1 MAKSIKTYLKTAAKD
16 YTYRSVNP
24 PVVRASTIL
33 FKTMQELRKHQK
45 DIANQ
50 KDVDHWDYGRQGTQT
65 TIQLQKLLR
74 GLEEA
79 YQVFLT
85 PTGFSAV
92 ALAIMGICRPGD
104 EIVIS
109 DGVYRPTQKLVDDL
123 LKEFNVKAV
132 WYNPNNFEELKNKI
146 TKKTKL
152 IYVENPGSNTFEMQD
167 LGKVVSLAKSKN
179 IFTAID
185 NTWATAYFFKPLK
198 LGFDMAITSATKYYS
213 GHSDVMGGT
222 VAVNKKVYK
231 KVWWYNHMSGY
242 RLSPDDAYLIIRGL
256 RTLDIR
262 MDKHQEST
270 KKVINFLKTQRKIYK
285 ILYPYKTSSKE
296 YKLWKKY
303 YSGASGLVSVIIK
316 SNNKNSV
323 YKFVNALELFGIGY
337 SWGGFESLAVY
348 TDPIELGNRRYFKLE
363 KNEHLVRL
371 HIGLEEPKDLIND
384 LKSALKFVK

>member
-1 MAKSIKTYLKTAAKD
+1 MKKSDKTYLKTAAKD
-16 YTYRSVNP
+16 YVSRSVNP
-24 PVVRASTIL
+24 PVVRASTVL

-45 DIANQ
+45 DIAKGKN
-50 KDVDHWDYGRQGTQT
+50 VAHWDYGRQGTQT
-65 TIQLQKLLR
+65 TVQLQKLLR

-92 ALAIMGICRPGD
+92 CLAIMSICRPGD

-109 DGVYRPTQKLVDDL
+109 DGVYRPTQKLTDDL

-132 WYNPNNFEELKNKI
+132 WYNPNDFEDLKNKI
-146 TKKTKL
+146 TQKTKL

-167 LGKVVSLAKSKN
+167 LEKVISLAKSKN

-231 KVWWYNHMSGY
+231 KVWWYNHVSGY

-270 KKVINFLKTQRKIYK
+270 KKVINFLKNQKKISK

-296 YKLWKKY
+296 FKLWKKY
-303 YSGASGLVSVIIK
+303 YSGASGLLSLIIK
-316 SNNKNSV
+316 SKSKNSV
-323 YKFVNALELFGIGY
+323 YKFVNSLELFGIGY
-337 SWGGFESLAVY
+337 SWGGFESLVVY
-348 TDPIELGNRRYFKLE
+348 TDPVELGTRRFFKFE
-363 KNEHLVRL
+363 KNDHLVRL
-371 HIGLEEPKDLIND
+371 HIGLEDPKDLIND
-384 LKSALKFVK
+384 LRSSLKFIK